1 MGKIKGDESRTR
13 RARKRKGSPEWAAS
27 SFVLSLNFL
36 FEIVEVMHGRMQ
48 HILSVTSGNTTA
60 MFTQE
65 SSFSGGGS
73 VSTISNYRVMQKVH
87 EVTLNSILKTSM
99 LLARCL
105 APSPLGNKV
114 AGLEISGVQT
124 CYFRPMVISSL
135 QSTLPQINEDAQ
147 GTIHSRLR
155 WWSLLS

>member
-1 MGKIKGDESRTR
+1 MRTR

-27 SFVLSLNFL
+27 AAARSFVLSLNFP
-36 FEIVEVMHGRMQ
+36 FEIVKVMHGRMQ

-65 SSFSGGGS
+65 SNFSGGGS
-73 VSTISNYRVMQKVH
+73 VSTISNYCVMQKLH

-114 AGLEISGVQT
+114 AGLEISGAQT
-124 CYFRPMVISSL
+124 CCFRRMVISSL
-135 QSTLPQINEDAQ
+135 QSTLPQINESAQ
-147 GTIHSRLR
+147 GTIHSWR
-155 WWSLLS
+155 SLLS